1 MVDDEL
7 HVKLADFGLAKII
20 GEESFTTT
28 LCGTPSYVA
37 PEILLE
43 TRHRKYTKAV
53 DVWSLG
59 VVMYICLC
67 GFPPF
72 SDELTS
78 KEFPYTLSQQI
89 REGKFDYPSP
99 YWDSVGDPALDLIDS
114 MLIVDP
120 QKRFTVDQCLAHP
133 WMTASFPSV
142 NDSTDGLV
150 GGIAGLD
157 VHRRGVVRERTLLAN
172 INSVEIT
179 KVAGSNGKKPVEV
192 HKKNP
197 HTAKPEAR
205 PFDARDPEEFVAMGG
220 KGDQELFAH
229 DATSHYTKGEV
240 AEPAGPSTTTKNG
253 KTKPKR
259 PLKGKENQ
267 H

>member
-1 MVDDEL
+1 MIIDDEL

-37 PEILLE
+37 PEILAE

-72 SDELTS
+72 SDELYS
-78 KEFPYTLSQQI
+78 KDFPYTLSQQI

-114 MLIVDP
+114 MLVVDP
-120 QKRFTVDQCLAHP
+120 EKRFTIDQCLSHI
-133 WMTASFPSV
+133 WMTASGPNV
-142 NDSTDGLV
+142 KDSTDGLV
-150 GGIAGLD
+150 GGLAGLD
-157 VHRRGVVRERTLLAN
+157 VHRRGVVRERTLLAD
-172 INSVEIT
+172 INSVEVT
-179 KVAGSNGKKPVEV
+179 KIGGKNAKNAVEV
-192 HKKNP
+192 HKKNAH
-197 HTAKPEAR
+197 HTAAEAR
-205 PFDARDPEEFVAMGG
+205 PFDGRNAEEFVAMGG
-220 KGDQELFAH
+220 KGDQELFR
-229 DATSHYTKGEV
+229 DDLTSHY
-240 AEPAGPSTTTKNG
+240 ANDDIPEPSGPSKVAKNG
-253 KTKPKR
+253 KAKPKR
-259 PLKGKENQ
+259 AKENTP
-267 H
+267 